1 MLHFV
6 ERQQKFYMVSWQ
18 GSFERRD
25 LRKKKMMMEYVNDK
39 FALKSHAIKGSDYYM
54 GSGSGL
60 DQVMES
66 LDSVQYY
73 SKTSPKC
80 VQAFGIQSSE
90 HHSRMERSS
99 PCGDQH
105 G

>member
-1 MLHFV
+1 
-6 ERQQKFYMVSWQ
+6 
-18 GSFERRD
+18 
-25 LRKKKMMMEYVNDK
+25 MMMEYVNDK
-39 FALKSHAIKGSDYYM
+39 FALKCQAIKSSDYYM

-80 VQAFGIQSSE
+80 VQAFGLQTTE
-90 HHSRMERSS
+90 HNTRMERSS
-99 PCGDQH
+99 PCGEQN